1 MQVIYP
7 PPRSVIHAFS
17 PIFDTRRSMQNRICV
32 AVGCP
37 SVCLLSVPC
46 GGFADVGPA
55 CRRYRSIAARPPPSS
70 KGAAAA
76 QLSTARLSSVT
87 FPAIVENR
95 TWTWYFL
102 ENRLNVSFG
111 CCTLCVS
118 APTVWHSRDSQSH
131 VIHKPF
137 RAEFD
142 ITPIFDFCAFSALT
156 LLVGRQ
162 EGHPACKKQS
172 GGVLA
177 WLSVWSEVQTCV
189 WPS

>member
-7 PPRSVIHAFS
+7 PPAHFVIHAFS

-70 KGAAAA
+70 KGAAGA

-95 TWTWYFL
+95 TWTLYFL

-111 CCTLCVS
+111 CCTFCVS

-142 ITPIFDFCAFSALT
+142 ITPIFDFGAL
-156 LLVGRQ
+156 
-162 EGHPACKKQS
+162 
-172 GGVLA
+172 
-177 WLSVWSEVQTCV
+177 
-189 WPS
+189 